1 MPRKMSSAGKPVDS
15 EGSELKAVR
24 VELTPALHKQ
34 LRIEAAKHDRSMA
47 SMVRTLI
54 EDYLSK
60 RKNDAR

>member
-1 MPRKMSSAGKPVDS
+1 MPRKRSESGKPTDAQ
-15 EGSELKAVR
+15 GTELKAVR

-47 SMVRTLI
+47 SMVRVLI

-60 RKNDAR
+60 RK